1 MNKKKNLVFLFFLIL
16 LVSCSFDTKTGI
28 WSGEEV
34 EKKKVVE
41 LKKEQDKE
49 KNVRNIYS
57 VSFLHDD
64 LLINDIKTLLDPK
77 TENGTVI
84 ATKGM

>member
-1 MNKKKNLVFLFFLIL
+1 
-16 LVSCSFDTKTGI
+16 
-28 WSGEEV
+28 
-34 EKKKVVE
+34 
-41 LKKEQDKE
+41 
-49 KNVRNIYS
+49 